1 MIKWIYVDN
10 KAIDG
15 TLPVMADIDTT
26 DRFLT
31 IDIQDTA
38 VKDLGFRIEL
48 ADVKEILEQTN
59 NG

>member
-15 TLPVMADIDTT
+15 TRPVMADIDTT

-31 IDIQDTA
+31 IDILDTA
-38 VKDLGFRIEL
+38 VKDLGFRI
-48 ADVKEILEQTN
+48 KLEDIKQLLEHNTN
-59 NG
+59 G